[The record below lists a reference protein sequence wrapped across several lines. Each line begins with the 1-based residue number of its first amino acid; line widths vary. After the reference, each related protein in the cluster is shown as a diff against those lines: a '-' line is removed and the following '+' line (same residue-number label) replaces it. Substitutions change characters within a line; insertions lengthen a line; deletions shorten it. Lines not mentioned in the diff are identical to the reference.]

1 MRQPGTL
8 SGDRAHYSG
17 RTLIGFTRAS
27 PGGILAFDA
36 DGKIVGTFA
45 NEKAAASAFVQLRQS
60 TGGP

>member
-1 MRQPGTL
+1 MRRPGTL

-17 RTLIGFTRAS
+17 QKLVGFTRS
-27 PGGILAFDA
+27 STGGVLAFDA

-45 NEKAAASAFVQLRQS
+45 SEKAATAAISQFPLA